1 MSERP
6 DPIPTPEGAPA
17 PIGSPVAPEPGGAG
31 ADHGAGRDRGTAGSK
46 TTVGSDRPTEGAP
59 DETRWQT
66 FKHALRGTGGDPTS
80 GPVGRA
86 IVLLAVPM
94 VLEMAMESVFAV
106 VDIFFVSRL
115 GNEAMAGV
123 ALTESLMTIIYTL
136 AMGLSIG
143 VTAMVARRVGE
154 DDPEAAGRAAAQAVL
169 LGAFLSLVL
178 GVGGVVFAEELL
190 VLMGAEEATVTAGLP
205 FTRVMMG
212 ANIVIVLL
220 FLQNAAFRGAGDAAI
235 AMRVLW
241 LANGLN
247 IVLDPCLIFGL
258 GPFPEMGVQGAAVAT
273 TIGRGTAVVVQLY
286 TLLRLGGRLR
296 IRAHHWGVRPQIMAR
311 LVKLSATGTFQTFIG
326 MASWIGLVR
335 IVAEFG
341 AEPLA
346 GYVIAIRIILFA
358 LLPAWG
364 LSNAASTMVGQG
376 LGAKNPERAERAVW
390 IACRMNL
397 GFLLF
402 TGVIFVVFAPG
413 IVGLFGGTGATTDY
427 AVTCLRVVAAGFP
440 FYAYGMVLTAAFNG
454 AGAVWTP
461 TIINLFCFWLWEIPL
476 AWALA
481 YPFEMG
487 PNGVFAA
494 MAISYATLAV
504 VSWVLFR
511 RGRWKDAVV

>member
-1 MSERP
+1 MER
-6 DPIPTPEGAPA
+6 EGT
-17 PIGSPVAPEPGGAG
+17 SGGEA
-31 ADHGAGRDRGTAGSK
+31 R
-46 TTVGSDRPTEGAP
+46 SDDGPPPTEGREAVTPSAP
-59 DETRWQT
+59 VAAAPTGAAASPAATPDDYADESRWRLLS
-66 FKHALRGTGGDPTS
+66 HAIRGTGGDPTQ
-80 GPVGRA
+80 GPVRRA

-94 VLEMAMESVFAV
+94 VLEMAMESIFAV

-115 GNEAMAGV
+115 GDEAMAGV
-123 ALTESLMTIIYTL
+123 ALTESIMTLIYTV

-143 VTAMVARRVGE
+143 VTAVVARRIGE
-154 DDPEAAGRAAAQAVL
+154 GDPDGAGRATVQAVL
-169 LGAFLSLVL
+169 IGIAFALAFAA
-178 GVGGVVFAEELL
+178 VGLLFDEELL
-190 VLMGAEEATVTAGLP
+190 RLMGADAATVEVAAP
-205 FTRVMMG
+205 YTRILIGFNV
-212 ANIVIVLL
+212 VIVLL

-247 IVLDPCLIFGL
+247 IILDPCLIFGL

-286 TLLRLGGRLR
+286 TLLRLGGHLR
-296 IRAHHWGVRPQIMAR
+296 VAAEHLRVELSVMWRIVR
-311 LVKLSATGTFQTFIG
+311 LSATGTFQIFIG

-335 IVAEFG
+335 ITAEFG
-341 AEPLA
+341 AEALA
-346 GYVIAIRIILFA
+346 GYAIAVRIILFA

-376 LGAKNPERAERAVW
+376 LGAGDPERAEESVW

-397 GFLLF
+397 AFLGAVGLLF
-402 TGVIFVVFAPG
+402 ILFAPG
-413 IVGLFGGTGATTDY
+413 IVGLFGGTGLTSEY
-427 AVTCLRVVAAGFP
+427 AVDCLRIVAAGFL

-481 YPFEMG
+481 YPVGMG
-487 PNGVFAA
+487 PNGVFT
-494 MAISYATLAV
+494 AIAVAYATLAV
-504 VSWVLFR
+504 VSWVLFK
-511 RGRWKDAVV
+511 RGRWKEATV